1 VAIVIREYT
10 VAMNLALPETELPVR
25 LRFDRPMTD
34 EELMR
39 FCAENEFL
47 QIERDANGELIVMSP
62 SGSEGGGVEL
72 DVATELN
79 IWARQDGRGKV
90 FGSNAG
96 FTLPDGSM
104 RAADAHWVSWPKW
117 NALTAADQKRYAPIC
132 PEFVIEIRSE
142 SDRLATLQEKMQ
154 MWLAN
159 GAELAWLI
167 DPSRR
172 AVEIYRPGQPVEVQE
187 GHSAVEGEGPVTGF
201 VLELG
206 RIWG

>member
-1 VAIVIREYT
+1 
-10 VAMNLALPETELPVR
+10 MR
-25 LRFDRPMTD
+25 LRFERPMTD

-39 FCAENEFL
+39 FCAENEPMRV
-47 QIERDANGELIVMSP
+47 EREANGELIVMSP
-62 SGSEGGGVEL
+62 SGSEGGGIET

-79 IWARQDGRGKV
+79 IWARRDGRGKV

-96 FTLPDGSM
+96 FHLPDGSV
-104 RAADAHWVSWPKW
+104 RAADAHWVSWQKW
-117 NALTAADQKRYAPIC
+117 NALSEADRKRFAPLC
-132 PEFVIEIRSE
+132 PEFVIEIRSA
-142 SDRLATLQEKMQ
+142 SDRLPELQAKMG

-167 DPSRR
+167 DPSRK
-172 AVEIYRPGQPVEVQE
+172 AVEVYRPGREVEVLE
-187 GHSAVEGEGPVTGF
+187 GGSAVEGDGPVAGF